1 MALLGQSPCP
11 ATDLLE
17 LSPIGGRLPALQ
29 RLTQAKRE
37 IGPLTGTM
45 THKLNF
51 FPPPAM
57 LEEKN
62 NLTIFFLY
70 LENDMRIKPFLGPAT
85 HFHATGC

>member
-1 MALLGQSPCP
+1 
-11 ATDLLE
+11 
-17 LSPIGGRLPALQ
+17 
-29 RLTQAKRE
+29 
-37 IGPLTGTM
+37 M

-70 LENDMRIKPFLGPAT
+70 FENDMRIKPFLGPAT